1 MEMTTTQ
8 ADYLIGLKKKIIIDG
23 KVANKITL
31 DQEYPL
37 RLRYELVSPDDD
49 EFSFLWQITQSSKD
63 ELRVS
68 LHYQEDA
75 GKIGLFRVD
84 YNSGHKN
91 PALATDNLPD
101 KFKPYIGKEFDNTES
116 HVHYFVEGYKPL
128 VWAVPIGDTALRETN
143 YTDKE
148 KLYNKLAIC
157 ISEFAKLVNIETKI
171 YINEMLL

>member
-1 MEMTTTQ
+1 MTTTQ

-23 KVANKITL
+23 EVADEITL
-31 DQEYPL
+31 DQKYPL

-75 GKIGLFRVD
+75 GNIGLFRVD

-91 PALATDNLPD
+91 PALATENLPE
-101 KFKPYIGKEFDNTES
+101 KFKPYIGKKFDNTES

-128 VWAVPIGDTALRETN
+128 VWAVPIVDTALRETN

-148 KLYNKLAIC
+148 NLYNKLAIC
-157 ISEFAKLVNIETKI
+157 ISEFAKFVNIETKI
-171 YINEMLL
+171 HINQMLL